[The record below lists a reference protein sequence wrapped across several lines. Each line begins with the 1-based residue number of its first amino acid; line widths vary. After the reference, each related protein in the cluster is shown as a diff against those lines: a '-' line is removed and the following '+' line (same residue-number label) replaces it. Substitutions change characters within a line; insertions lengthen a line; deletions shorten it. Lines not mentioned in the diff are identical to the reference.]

1 MIQILARAAAGFII
15 GLAVFIGPFLL
26 MAFLFAIGAAP
37 IFAIA
42 GIVFIIWLFIQIMKG
57 LMK

>member
-1 MIQILARAAAGFII
+1 MQIILRFVAGFIVT
-15 GLAVFIGPFLL
+15 LAFFIGPFILL
-26 MAFLFAIGAAP
+26 GIIFAFGLGP

-42 GIVFIIWLFIQIMKG
+42 GIIFIIWLFIQIMKG